1 MFWDSHVP
9 LYLLLV
15 YRLMRSSRDP
25 RCLHLCD
32 VRWTHLTNERWL
44 SNKRWDLSFLLIRSI
59 NTKSPQ
65 GLHSSVHDEQAKPS
79 HVISYHKSE
88 EVPALKIGLE
98 KILKTVCTSLHYLK
112 AIRSDQVKLLLRDVY
127 LTCSQ
132 KPPMT
137 EYHCLHRCKVKR
149 LLTTALIVSFAGF

>member
-9 LYLLLV
+9 LHLLLV
-15 YRLMRSSRDP
+15 YRLMWSSRDP

-32 VRWTHLTNERWL
+32 VRWTQFTNERWL
-44 SNKRWDLSFLLIRSI
+44 SNKRWDLSFTSA
-59 NTKSPQ
+59 KSLQ

-79 HVISYHKSE
+79 HVISYCKPE

-98 KILKTVCTSLHYLK
+98 KILKRSCASPHYLK
-112 AIRSDQVKLLLRDVY
+112 AIRSHQVKLLLRDVN

-137 EYHCLHRCKVKR
+137 EYHCLHGWKVKR
-149 LLTTALIVSFAGF
+149 LLTTALIVSFAVI